1 MNDVVGPVVVLS
13 VEVVVVLS
21 VTPVVVVE
29 VRSRHSL
36 TASVRTGEPGKEL
49 SNIYIDNYLDR

>member
-36 TASVRTGEPGKEL
+36 TASVRNGERGK
-49 SNIYIDNYLDR
+49 